1 MDSLKQTLYILYS
14 NELMNLNI
22 GYTLNETV
30 LRKMLNIISTLEYI
44 KFNDCIDKNELI
56 KLYSMYEM

>member
-22 GYTLNETV
+22 GYTLNEIV

-56 KLYSMYEM
+56 KLHSMYEM